1 MLLAPCRTAL
11 GSFFLCCC
19 FFLVLTASPCLAQ
32 KPEYLPYYSADT
44 TQVHSLA
51 LTNAQTM
58 RQRLTVPAN
67 VSAAYRRDFL
77 EIVESSAKNSYQI
90 VRQQA
95 VLDTIIAP
103 YLQGIFK
110 KVLHAN
116 KELEGKTTLVL
127 TKSPIE
133 NAYALA
139 DGTVFFNIGLL
150 AELENEDQIAFVLC
164 HELAHVKLRH
174 MEQGILEYLETVH
187 SKDFKK
193 RYNQLAREKYNRS
206 AKIATFF
213 EEKSL
218 SHLYHKRSLEKQADS
233 VGFLLF
239 TKTSYDPSQAATAL
253 KILARVDDPTAVP
266 HLNLNTY
273 FGCPDF
279 TLDGYIK
286 SGKETSIFGA
296 VSDESLF
303 VANKD
308 TLQTHPDIDKR
319 LRYIEELE
327 RSMPTTG
334 KVIEAERGNKVKD
347 ICQRE
352 ALQSW
357 FDAQNYDYAAYKAL
371 QQLQLHPESNY
382 LRGIVMLSLY
392 AMQQH
397 LKAHTFSEILS
408 VESPRQPEGFN
419 QLIRLFGSLETSA
432 YKNLSQCF
440 HEAAPLRSATDE
452 YTLAAR
458 YALARLQDDV
468 SAAAEAKNAYT
479 SRYKLGRLQSAIFP
493 EQP

>member
-1 MLLAPCRTAL
+1 MLLAPCRTTIS
-11 GSFFLCCC
+11 SFFLCCC
-19 FFLVLTASPCLAQ
+19 FFLLTASPCLAQ
-32 KPEYLPYYSADT
+32 KQEYLPYYSTDT
-44 TQVHSLA
+44 SQVHSLA
-51 LTNAQTM
+51 STHAQTM
-58 RQRLTVPAN
+58 RQRLTVPPN
-67 VSAAYRRDFL
+67 VSAAYRKDFL

-95 VLDTIIAP
+95 ILDTIIAP
-103 YLQGIFK
+103 YLQGIFN

-116 KELEGKTTLVL
+116 KEMEGKATLIL

-139 DGTVFFNIGLL
+139 DGTIFFNIGLL
-150 AELENEDQIAFVLC
+150 AELENESQIAFILC
-164 HELAHVKLRH
+164 HELAHVKLKH
-174 MEQGILEYLETVH
+174 MEQGIVEYLETVH
-187 SKDFKK
+187 SKAFKK
-193 RYNQLAREKYNRS
+193 QYSQLAREKYNRS

-239 TKTSYDPSQAATAL
+239 TKTNYDPSQAATAL
-253 KILARVDDPTAVP
+253 KILARVDDPAALP
-266 HLNLNTY
+266 HLNLNTF
-273 FGCPDF
+273 FGCPNF
-279 TLDGYIK
+279 TLDTYIK

-296 VSDESLF
+296 VSDESPF
-303 VANKD
+303 AANED

-319 LRYIEELE
+319 LRFIAELE
-327 RSMPTTG
+327 RSMPATG
-334 KVIEAERGNKVKD
+334 AAIEAEGDNKVKA

-371 QQLQLHPESNY
+371 LQLQQHPESNY

-408 VESPRQPEGFN
+408 VESPRQPESFN

-468 SAAAEAKNAYT
+468 SAAAVAKNAYT
-479 SRYKLGRLQSAIFP
+479 SRFKLGRLQAAIFP